1 MNKIKILLYTTLVIT
16 IAGTIFCIA
25 MGIYLI
31 IRGIK
36 CFNEDKSST
45 GKTFSIV
52 QVVLGLYLILNI
64 VLAWFNKTVSFS
76 FLGLRYHGSIS
87 MASEFI
93 LVVIALV
100 VVKDIL
106 MERMKLIKAY
116 VWRIELENKLEQEYD
131 EKNLCFF
138 CTDKVKYILNK
149 YLSNIEDVIFDKD
162 ESYKVH
168 CYNEKISNL
177 NKKVLKKYSL
187 SKMQKDLDELF

>member
-1 MNKIKILLYTTLVIT
+1 MLLYTTLAIT
-16 IAGTIFCIA
+16 IVGTIFCIA

-31 IRGIK
+31 IHGIK
-36 CFNEDKSST
+36 YFNEDKSST
-45 GKTFSIV
+45 WKTFSIA
-52 QVVLGLYLILNI
+52 QVVLGLYLILSV

-76 FLGLRYHGSIS
+76 FLGLKYHGSIS

-93 LVVIALV
+93 VVVIALV

-131 EKNLCFF
+131 KKNLCFF
-138 CTDKVKYILNK
+138 CADKVKYILNK
-149 YLSNIEDVIFDKD
+149 YLSNIEDIIFNRD

-168 CYNEKISNL
+168 CYKEKISNL
-177 NKKVLKKYSL
+177 NRNALKKYNL
-187 SKMQKDLDELF
+187 SKMQKDLDGLF

>member
-1 MNKIKILLYTTLVIT
+1 
-16 IAGTIFCIA
+16 
-25 MGIYLI
+25 
-31 IRGIK
+31 
-36 CFNEDKSST
+36 
-45 GKTFSIV
+45 
-52 QVVLGLYLILNI
+52 
-64 VLAWFNKTVSFS
+64 
-76 FLGLRYHGSIS
+76 

-177 NKKVLKKYSL
+177 NKKSFKKI
-187 SKMQKDLDELF
+187 